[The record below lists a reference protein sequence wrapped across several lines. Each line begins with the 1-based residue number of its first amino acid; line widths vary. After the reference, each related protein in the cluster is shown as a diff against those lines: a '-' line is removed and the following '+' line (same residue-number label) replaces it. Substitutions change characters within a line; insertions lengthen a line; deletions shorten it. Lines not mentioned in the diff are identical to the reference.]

1 MLRHLIFM
9 VLLLCLPFCYG
20 CGNDKNTLERKNLI
34 LYSEID
40 AEFTES
46 IIKEYNKTT
55 DSGVA
60 VTAIYELK
68 DIDPDIVLCG
78 TRTLNGFMSD
88 SKLQPVI
95 CSAGDRLPSEFK
107 NSADYWYG
115 IFYDPTV
122 FLINQR
128 YARNIGQEN
137 IKGWRDLED
146 RTDIRIALE
155 NLSNSNSTQNF
166 LGAFASHL
174 GESISLNY
182 LWNINRFIGQYAKF
196 PFTPIRMT
204 AVGDADIALTR
215 QSYVFKYLENN
226 FPAYVVYPEEG
237 TPVNLYGAA
246 VFATSKKATAGA
258 DFIDWL
264 ITADAVK
271 RISLEKNTGF
281 MFLLPQGIDGSAANP
296 KKLWLNTAY
305 LSYPEQ
311 EKLNR
316 KWLDL
321 VRFSNDK

>member
-1 MLRHLIFM
+1 MLRLIIM
-9 VLLLCLPFCYG
+9 LLALCLPLCYG
-20 CGNDKNTLERKNLI
+20 CSNDKKAASHTDLI
-34 LYSEID
+34 LYSEMD
-40 AEFTES
+40 ADFTES
-46 IIKEYNKTT
+46 IVREYNQQAKDGT
-55 DSGVA
+55 VIQ
-60 VTAIYELK
+60 AIYELK
-68 DIDPDIVLCG
+68 DIEPDIVLCS
-78 TRTLNGFMSD
+78 TRTLNGFCSD
-88 SKLQPVI
+88 NKLQPIV
-95 CSAGDRLPSEFK
+95 CSAGDRLPIEFK
-107 NSADYWYG
+107 DNQERWYG
-115 IFYDPTV
+115 AFYDPAV
-122 FLINQR
+122 FLINQG
-128 YARNIGQEN
+128 YARKIGQEN
-137 IKGWRDLED
+137 LKGWSDLED
-146 RTDIRIALE
+146 RSDIRIALE

-166 LGAFASHL
+166 LGAFASRL

-204 AVGDADIALTR
+204 AVGDADLALTR

-226 FPAYVVYPEEG
+226 FPAYVVFPEEG

-246 VFATSKKATAGA
+246 VFSSSKKAAEAT

-264 ITADAVK
+264 ITNAAVK

-281 MFLLPQGIDGSAANP
+281 MFLLPQGIDGPAADPN
-296 KKLWLNTAY
+296 KLWLNTNY

>member
-1 MLRHLIFM
+1 MLRLIIM
-9 VLLLCLPFCYG
+9 LLVFCLPLCYG
-20 CGNDKNTLERKNLI
+20 CGNDKKAASHTDLI
-34 LYSEID
+34 LYSEMD
-40 AEFTES
+40 ADFTES
-46 IIKEYNKTT
+46 IVREYNQQSKDGT
-55 DSGVA
+55 VIQ
-60 VTAIYELK
+60 AIYELK
-68 DIDPDIVLCG
+68 DIEPDIVLCS
-78 TRTLNGFMSD
+78 TRTLNGFCSD
-88 SKLQPVI
+88 DKLQPIV
-95 CSAGDRLPSEFK
+95 CSAGDRLPIEFK
-107 NSADYWYG
+107 DSQERWYG
-115 IFYDPTV
+115 AFYDPAV
-122 FLINQR
+122 FLINQG
-128 YARNIGQEN
+128 YARKIGQEN
-137 IKGWRDLED
+137 LKGWSDLED
-146 RTDIRIALE
+146 RSDIRIALE

-166 LGAFASHL
+166 LGAFASRL

-204 AVGDADIALTR
+204 AVGDADLALTR

-226 FPAYVVYPEEG
+226 FPAYVVFPEEG

-246 VFATSKKATAGA
+246 VFSSSKKAAEAT

-264 ITADAVK
+264 ITNAAVK

-281 MFLLPQGIDGSAANP
+281 MFLLPQGIDGPAADPN
-296 KKLWLNTAY
+296 KLWLNITY

>member
-1 MLRHLIFM
+1 M
-9 VLLLCLPFCYG
+9 
-20 CGNDKNTLERKNLI
+20 
-34 LYSEID
+34 
-40 AEFTES
+40 
-46 IIKEYNKTT
+46 
-55 DSGVA
+55 
-60 VTAIYELK
+60 
-68 DIDPDIVLCG
+68 
-78 TRTLNGFMSD
+78 
-88 SKLQPVI
+88 
-95 CSAGDRLPSEFK
+95 
-107 NSADYWYG
+107 
-115 IFYDPTV
+115 
-122 FLINQR
+122 
-128 YARNIGQEN
+128 
-137 IKGWRDLED
+137 
-146 RTDIRIALE
+146 E

-166 LGAFASHL
+166 LGAFASQL

-204 AVGDADIALTR
+204 AVGDADLALTR

-226 FPAYVVYPEEG
+226 FPAYVVFPEEG

-246 VFATSKKATAGA
+246 VFANSKKIAEGA

-264 ITADAVK
+264 IVDTAVK

-281 MFLLPQGIDGSAANP
+281 MFLLPQGIDGPAADPN
-296 KKLWLNTAY
+296 KLWLNTAY

>member
-1 MLRHLIFM
+1 MLRLTI
-9 VLLLCLPFCYG
+9 LLLLFCLPFCSG
-20 CGNDKNTLERKNLI
+20 CGKEKASVSHTDLI
-34 LYSEID
+34 LYSEMD
-40 AEFTES
+40 ADFTES
-46 IIKEYNKTT
+46 IVNEYNKQTQNGNVI
-55 DSGVA
+55 SV
-60 VTAIYELK
+60 IYELK
-68 DIDPDIVLCG
+68 DIEPDMVLCG
-78 TRTLNGFMSD
+78 TRTLNGFCLEN
-88 SKLQPVI
+88 KLQPVV
-95 CSAGDRLPSEFK
+95 CSAGDRLPLEFK
-107 NSADYWYG
+107 DNQDRWYG
-115 IFYDPTV
+115 AFYDPAV

-128 YARNIGQEN
+128 YARTVGQEN
-137 IKGWRDLED
+137 LKGWSDLED
-146 RTDIRIALE
+146 RSDIRIALE

-166 LGAFASHL
+166 LGAFASQL

-196 PFTPIRMT
+196 PFTPLRMT
-204 AVGDADIALTR
+204 AVGDADLALTR

-226 FPAYVVYPEEG
+226 FPAYVVFPEEG

-246 VFATSKKATAGA
+246 VFANSKKIAEGA

-264 ITADAVK
+264 IVDTAVK

-281 MFLLPQGIDGSAANP
+281 MFLLPQGIDGPAADPN
-296 KKLWLNTAY
+296 KLWLNTAY

>member
-1 MLRHLIFM
+1 MLRLIIM
-9 VLLLCLPFCYG
+9 LLALCLPLCYG
-20 CGNDKNTLERKNLI
+20 CGNDKKAASHTDLI
-34 LYSEID
+34 LYSEMD
-40 AEFTES
+40 ADFTES
-46 IIKEYNKTT
+46 IIREYNQQSKDGT
-55 DSGVA
+55 VIQ
-60 VTAIYELK
+60 AIYELK
-68 DIDPDIVLCG
+68 DIEPDIVLCG
-78 TRTLNGFMSD
+78 TRTLNGFCSD
-88 SKLQPVI
+88 NKLQPIV
-95 CSAGDRLPSEFK
+95 CSAGDRLPIEFK
-107 NSADYWYG
+107 DSQERWYG
-115 IFYDPTV
+115 AFYDPAV
-122 FLINQR
+122 FLINQG
-128 YARNIGQEN
+128 YARKIGQEN
-137 IKGWRDLED
+137 LKGWSDLED
-146 RTDIRIALE
+146 RSDIRIALE

-166 LGAFASHL
+166 LGAFASRL

-204 AVGDADIALTR
+204 AVGDADLALTR

-226 FPAYVVYPEEG
+226 FPAYVVFPEEG

-246 VFATSKKATAGA
+246 VFSSSKKVAEAA

-264 ITADAVK
+264 ITNAAVK

-281 MFLLPQGIDGSAANP
+281 MFLLPQGIDGPTADPN
-296 KKLWLNTAY
+296 KLWLNTTY

>member
-1 MLRHLIFM
+1 MLRLIIM
-9 VLLLCLPFCYG
+9 LLAICLPLCYG
-20 CGNDKNTLERKNLI
+20 CSNDKKAASHTDLI
-34 LYSEID
+34 LYSEMD
-40 AEFTES
+40 ADFTES
-46 IIKEYNKTT
+46 IVREYNQQSKDGT
-55 DSGVA
+55 VIQ
-60 VTAIYELK
+60 AIYELK
-68 DIDPDIVLCG
+68 DIEPDIVLCG
-78 TRTLNGFMSD
+78 TRTLNGFCSD
-88 SKLQPVI
+88 NKLQPIV
-95 CSAGDRLPSEFK
+95 CSAGDRLPIEFK
-107 NSADYWYG
+107 DSQERWYG
-115 IFYDPTV
+115 AFYDPAV
-122 FLINQR
+122 FLINQG
-128 YARNIGQEN
+128 YARKIGQEN
-137 IKGWRDLED
+137 LKGWSDLED
-146 RTDIRIALE
+146 RSDIRIALE

-166 LGAFASHL
+166 LGAFASRL

-204 AVGDADIALTR
+204 AVGDADLALTR

-226 FPAYVVYPEEG
+226 FPAYVVFPEEG

-246 VFATSKKATAGA
+246 VFSSSKKAAEAT

-264 ITADAVK
+264 ITDAAVK

-281 MFLLPQGIDGSAANP
+281 MFLLPQGIDGPAADPN
-296 KKLWLNTAY
+296 KLWLNTTY